1 MTLNAAATAS
11 EAKPQ
16 LVIAH
21 EDAVRRRALGAS
33 LEADFSVHTAASV
46 REAIGLLGRL
56 PRLEALIV
64 DRSLSAS
71 DSGALLRYVQEMIP
85 NSERIA
91 KLLLTDGRAGAAA
104 PALPVNGWVD
114 EVFEEAFDP
123 DRIRRR
129 LRSLLIRKT
138 REKRAIMRSRLA
150 GTGLE
155 ADIGLVGCV
164 AVDNISEDGMFV
176 RAVLPRDYIHPI
188 TIRSSGGSTLLATGR
203 VVRVDE
209 GAGGTGI
216 QFLLMEEDSRRALL
230 RLISEARIEKDL
242 ADLRAKYPFLRRDG
256 IVAFSEPKRI
266 AHLLAE
272 AFSRPDT
279 ELTVIGVGQRSPVL
293 ARPAGLEPGSL
304 VRLVGEGLDGRFKTS
319 DAAFVSFQSGYA
331 TYSFETAIY
340 RIAAGG
346 GGLECLY
353 PRILFY
359 SEKRAAHR
367 AASEEAL
374 EIEITLPPPFQRT
387 IRGPVADISSGG
399 ASFLTADRDIALLI
413 GTPLLSIRIIHGGRI
428 VRDVQGEIRNVLK
441 VDDGNGG
448 LLRYGVQFGIGR
460 MAVQASAMAA
470 FEAPAEKPRTHDTE
484 KLRSGPRRQSDL
496 SRLAKRAPQVVRLE
510 NAAGEEIV
518 ALLNTSL
525 DLDAD
530 PLPVVLIPPAFGKTK
545 ETLFALAETIV
556 ENFYLR
562 GKPVA
567 VLRFDGVRRKG
578 ESFKE
583 EEAAE
588 PPFEMIHASV
598 SQGADDIR
606 AILDWLDLNPTLKAS
621 TVILVTF
628 SLSAL
633 EARVVLR
640 QESYR
645 RKVGGWIA
653 CMGTMEFRE
662 LMSRVNCGLDLL
674 EQYQLGI
681 DLGIIPIL
689 GNLIS
694 MVPYAADVVRN
705 RVATLDQ
712 AREDMALIDLP
723 ITWIYGEH
731 DHWVKAEFV
740 RDIMSVAV
748 DAPREV
754 VSVPL
759 GHNARTSEEA
769 LQLFGTITDRIHR
782 LLYRDSLRPAP
793 PDKANLEILR
803 RAEKDRLPARRIK
816 DRQAYWQHYLVG
828 EDRLLGFDCMALSDD
843 YEHLMEDER
852 QALELGPDD
861 RFLDLGGGTGNFVE
875 HLCKAGSPLPRLVTI
890 ADLIP
895 KALNRASRKLLSRFP
910 DLGRPG
916 RFGRLALDA
925 ELNRYLPVRRFLAG
939 EIGRFQ
945 ILAEE
950 RIENLPLASAE
961 RIDEAYSPRLH
972 AILRGGEISPAADH
986 WLRSR
991 FDVPEYRVI
1000 VDFNLAVR
1008 VLLGR
1013 EPDGAAFRK
1022 LAFPGGLQAAS
1033 HLPLRA
1039 GVYNKILMGLVLS
1052 YVFDP
1057 VETLAEVR
1065 RLIVPDGRLVLSTM
1079 RPDADASG
1087 LYTRLIAKIEAM
1099 SEADFPADRP
1109 KSVLLESI
1117 RSFLNDAQA
1126 LVELEE
1132 AGTFDFFDPER
1143 LTALLEEA
1151 GWEPLRTQPSFGNPP
1166 QGYLIVA
1173 RPRLSHG

>member
-1 MTLNAAATAS
+1 MTVKAAEAAS
-11 EAKPQ
+11 GSKPI

-21 EDAVRRRALGAS
+21 GDSLKRQSLRAAF
-33 LEADFSVHTAASV
+33 EADFAVHAVSGV
-46 REAIGLLGRL
+46 REAVSLLGRL

-64 DRSLSAS
+64 DRPLSALE
-71 DSGALLRYVQEMIP
+71 SGAILRFVQEMVAQP
-85 NSERIA
+85 ETVA
-91 KLLLTDGRAGAAA
+91 KLLLSDRRPGGEA

-114 EVFEEAFDP
+114 EVFEEDFDP
-123 DRIRRR
+123 QRIRRR

-138 REKRAIMRSRLA
+138 REKRTIMRTHLGGA
-150 GTGLE
+150 AVE
-155 ADIGLVGCV
+155 ADIGLVGRV
-164 AVDNISEDGMFV
+164 IVDNISENGMYV

-188 TIRSSGGSTLLATGR
+188 TIRAGGSATLLATGR

-209 GAGGTGI
+209 EAGGTGI

-256 IVAFSEPKRI
+256 IVAFDDPDGIDR
-266 AHLLAE
+266 LLAGVFAIPGAE
-272 AFSRPDT
+272 M
-279 ELTVIGVGQRSPVL
+279 TVIGVGQRSPVQM
-293 ARPAGLEPGSL
+293 RPAGIDPG
-304 VRLVGEGLDGRFKTS
+304 RLIRLDSDGLDGRFKTS

-331 TYSFETAIY
+331 TYSFETAVY
-340 RIAAGG
+340 RIAEGG
-346 GGLECLY
+346 RGLECLY
-353 PRILFY
+353 PRVLFY
-359 SEKRAAHR
+359 SEKRASLR
-367 AASEEAL
+367 AASDEAL
-374 EIEITLPPPFQRT
+374 ELEITLPPPFQRA
-387 IRGPVADISSGG
+387 IRGPIADISTGG
-399 ASFLTADRDIALLI
+399 ASFLTADRDVALLI
-413 GTPLLSIRIIHGGRI
+413 GTPLLSIRILQGGRV
-428 VRDVQGEIRNVLK
+428 VREVRGEIRNVLK

-460 MAVQASAMAA
+460 MAVQTSEMAA
-470 FEAPAEKPRTHDTE
+470 FETLREKTRTHDTE

-496 SRLAKRAPQVVRLE
+496 SQMAKRPPQVVRLE

-518 ALLNTSL
+518 GLLNTSFE
-525 DLDAD
+525 LDAD
-530 PLPVVLIPPAFGKTK
+530 PVPVVLIPPAFGKTK

-567 VLRFDGVRRKG
+567 VLRYDGVRRKG
-578 ESFKE
+578 ESHKDPD
-583 EEAAE
+583 AQD

-606 AILDWLDLNPTLKAS
+606 AIIDWLDLNPTLKAS

-640 QESYR
+640 QAPYR
-645 RKVGGWIA
+645 AKVGGWIA

-681 DLGIIPIL
+681 DLGVIPIL

-694 MVPYAADVVRN
+694 MVPYASDVVRN

-712 AREDMALIDLP
+712 AREDMARIDLP
-723 ITWIYGEH
+723 VTWIYGEH
-731 DHWVKAEFV
+731 DHWVKADFV
-740 RDIMSVAV
+740 RDIMSVQV

-769 LQLFGTITDRIHR
+769 LQLFGTITDQIHR
-782 LLYRDSLRPAP
+782 FLYRDSLRPVP
-793 PDKANLEILR
+793 PDKANMEIIR
-803 RAEKDRLPARRIK
+803 RAEKDRLPTRRIK
-816 DRQAYWQHYLVG
+816 DRKAYWQRYLVG

-843 YEHLMEDER
+843 YKQLMEDER
-852 QALELGPDD
+852 LALELRPGD

-875 HLCKAGSPLPRLVTI
+875 HLCVSGLPLPALVTV

-895 KALNRASRKLLSRFP
+895 KAMARASRKLLTRFP
-910 DLGRPG
+910 DLALDG
-916 RFGRLALDA
+916 RFGLLALDA
-925 ELNRYLPVRRFLAG
+925 ELNRFLPVRRFLAG
-939 EIGRFQ
+939 EIGRFRT
-945 ILAEE
+945 LAEE

-961 RIDEAYSPRLH
+961 RIDEAYSSRLQ
-972 AILRGGEISPAADH
+972 AILRGGTVTPAADR
-986 WLRSR
+986 WLKSR

-1000 VDFNLAVR
+1000 LDFNRAVR
-1008 VLLGR
+1008 LLLGR
-1013 EPDGAAFRK
+1013 EKDEVSFRR

-1039 GVYNKILMGLVLS
+1039 GVYNKVLMSLVLS
-1052 YVFDP
+1052 YLFNP
-1057 VETLAEVR
+1057 LETLAEVR
-1065 RLIVPDGRLVLSTM
+1065 RLIAPDGRLVLSTM
-1079 RPDADASG
+1079 RPDTDASG
-1087 LYTRLIAKIEAM
+1087 LYTRLTAKIETMA
-1099 SEADFPADRP
+1099 EEDFPADRP
-1109 KSVLLESI
+1109 KALLLESL

-1132 AGTFDFFDPER
+1132 AGTFDFFDPDR
-1143 LTALLEEA
+1143 LAALLEEA
-1151 GWEPLRTQPSFGNPP
+1151 GWEAQPPEPSFGDPP
-1166 QGYLIVA
+1166 QGYVVVA
-1173 RPRLSHG
+1173 RPRAIHG